1 MDKYDEYV
9 RHARE
14 AQDLAD
20 HARNTDDRA
29 AWLRIA
35 QSWLKMLPKR
45 DQILEER
52 FEHHVHERST
62 KQQHS
67 GRSH

>member
-1 MDKYDEYV
+1 MDKYDEYM

-20 HARNTDDRA
+20 HARNADDKA

-35 QSWLKMLPKR
+35 QRWLSLLSE
-45 DQILEER
+45 QHQTLEEC
-52 FEHHVHERST
+52 FEHHVHVRGT
-62 KQQHS
+62 QQQQSDHS
-67 GRSH
+67 H